1 MITLTFEEKYKA
13 QADQVKFSESFHD
26 VTCKKMRQA
35 MTQKEEHSVKKGKP
49 IKIIV
54 IAALIAAFALTAG
67 AVARFVIPNQ
77 LVEDMKLEP
86 DSVKTVIDT
95 GKSDKDTVSTVQKSY
110 SNKDFIVTFEAIA
123 DGGCLR
129 QVFTKNGELIENKAE
144 DTYAIF
150 TVKRTDGASV
160 LYSEDG
166 QGLTPGN
173 IGYILLVKG
182 YAANPCTFADC
193 YGIGLYEENNVLYVA
208 CNITD
213 ANLFADEDLYIGF
226 TNRMVINCD
235 ILRMDKNNEYHY
247 VESYDGIPALFDFDL
262 DDSRADREKA
272 EQYKAKR
279 PFMTYDEFEKALAEE
294 N

>member
-1 MITLTFEEKYKA
+1 MTFEEKYKA
-13 QADQVKFSESFHD
+13 QANQVEFSGSFHE
-26 VTCKKMRQA
+26 VTCEKMRQA
-35 MTQKEEHSVKKGKP
+35 LTQKEDHSMKKVKP
-49 IKIIV
+49 VKIIV
-54 IAALIAAFALTAG
+54 IAALIAALALTAG
-67 AVARFVIPNQ
+67 AVARFVIPDRFAQ
-77 LVEDMKLEP
+77 DMTLNL
-86 DSVKTVIDT
+86 DSVRTVIDT
-95 GKSDKDTVSTVQKSY
+95 GKATEDTVSTVRKSF
-110 SNKDFIVTFEAIA
+110 SNKDFTVTFEAIA

-129 QVFTKNGELIENKAE
+129 DVFTENGEAIDRNPTE
-144 DTYAIF
+144 TYAIF
-150 TVKRTDGASV
+150 TVKRTNGTPV

-166 QGLTPGN
+166 KGLTPGD

-182 YAANPCTFADC
+182 YAANPNLFADC

-247 VESYDGIPALFDFDL
+247 VDGYDGIPALFDFDL
-262 DDSRADREKA
+262 DDSRADHEKA
-272 EQYKAKR
+272 EQYKAER